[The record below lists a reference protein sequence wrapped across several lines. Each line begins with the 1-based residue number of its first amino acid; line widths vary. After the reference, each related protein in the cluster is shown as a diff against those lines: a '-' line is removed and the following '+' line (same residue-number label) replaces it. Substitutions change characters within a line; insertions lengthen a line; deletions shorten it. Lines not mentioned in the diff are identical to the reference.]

1 MECKYEKLIFS
12 KNSQE
17 NIWRA
22 IFLTYQHM
30 RLTYFTDRPDVTRQI
45 WCKWLRGTVNN
56 TQLTRRNSEEETFF
70 DKRIEKDSTFSA
82 NTEINTEDVSA

>member
-1 MECKYEKLIFS
+1 MLCSAQPQLSRAGRPTGRYEHCS
-12 KNSQE
+12 AAQ
-17 NIWRA
+17 A
-22 IFLTYQHM
+22 PQAAQALTLGAA
-30 RLTYFTDRPDVTRQI
+30 RLTA
-45 WCKWLRGTVNN
+45 NN